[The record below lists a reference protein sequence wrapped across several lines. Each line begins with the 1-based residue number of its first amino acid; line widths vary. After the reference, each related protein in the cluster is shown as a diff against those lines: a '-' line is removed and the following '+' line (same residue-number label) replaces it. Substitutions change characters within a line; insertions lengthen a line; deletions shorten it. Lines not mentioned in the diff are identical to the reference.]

1 MKLFEEFFAFFIAFF
16 MSVTILLIHFS
27 LCLLLFEILTQKS
40 FNVDNYVFDKEKILF
55 VEIYLFVNKETKIV
69 YFI

>member
-1 MKLFEEFFAFFIAFF
+1 MKLFEEFFAFFIS
-16 MSVTILLIHFS
+16 SVTILLIHFS
-27 LCLLLFEILTQKS
+27 LCLLLFEILTQKL